1 MYLGLAWRQWFIVS
15 SCHQFSETFFFS
27 LLVNWHMLC
36 NICYVLPSRLCH
48 AFCTITSSPSQQ
60 LYSWRYYYLPIL
72 QMKKLTQRGKS
83 SVKGHPLID
92 GIANTGTQ
100 IWSFRGKMPSH
111 WELLRVEW
119 GVLITFI
126 TLSAWYCT
134 WYIQHSM
141 NNCRMLNEVL
151 VISAQHLFRR
161 QEWDYF
167 QKEIHHLGWMSIL
180 YILCYSIIARDK

>member
-1 MYLGLAWRQWFIVS
+1 MLRIQCIWDWPEDNDLLLVAAISLV
-15 SCHQFSETFFFS
+15 FSETFS
-27 LLVNWHMLC
+27 PPCLSNWHMLC
-36 NICYVLPSRLCH
+36 NICYVLPSRLRH

-60 LYSWRYYYLPIL
+60 LCSWRYYYLPIL

-92 GIANTGTQ
+92 GIADTGTQ

-111 WELLRVEW
+111 RELLKVEW

-126 TLSAWYCT
+126 SLSAWYCT
-134 WYIQHSM
+134 WYIRHSM

-151 VISAQHLFRR
+151 VISAQHLSAGKNGTIFKRK
-161 QEWDYF
+161 F
-167 QKEIHHLGWMSIL
+167 
-180 YILCYSIIARDK
+180 II